1 MQGCQFGKGLIS
13 IVLAAFAVL
22 SALHSVLPLTSQGKQ
37 LIKPANVGNHSAAI
51 ISPQCAQVRLL
62 ASSLVRIQE
71 NFWRHASSLDDGAVL
86 NDYVFPLYLALS
98 DNFRHEQSR

>member
-1 MQGCQFGKGLIS
+1 MQGCQCGKGLIS

-71 NFWRHASSLDDGAVL
+71 NFWRHAFSLDDGAVL
-86 NDYVFPLYLALS
+86 NDYVFALYLALS